1 MQSYLYFAKAVCII
15 LSMSDT
21 FLQYSVIIRVMLY
34 QLRSSISALHDN
46 LRLEVFLAKLR
57 WATAFILAEKAV
69 EVAERV
75 DSAAI
80 AYLADA
86 VRRVHKLSGSH
97 AKAHLHDVV
106 AKRLAGAELE
116 EAAERRRRHAH
127 EVSKFGKANLLSE
140 VLADIVLHL

>member
-15 LSMSDT
+15 LSMFAT
-21 FLQYSVIIRVMLY
+21 FLQLPLIISPPRQQASY
-34 QLRSSISALHDN
+34 DN

-57 WATAFILAEKAV
+57 GAATFILAEKAV

-75 DSAAI
+75 ESAAI

-116 EAAERRRRHAH
+116 EAAERRRRHAL

>member
-75 DSAAI
+75 ESAAI

-97 AKAHLHDVV
+97 TKSHLNDVV
-106 AKRLAGAELE
+106 AERLAGAKLE
-116 EAAERRRRHAH
+116 ETAERRRRHAY
-127 EVSKFGKANLLSE
+127 EVGKFGKAYFMGE
-140 VLADIVLHL
+140 MLADVVLHF

>member
-34 QLRSSISALHDN
+34 QLRSCISALHDN

-69 EVAERV
+69 EVA
-75 DSAAI
+75 
-80 AYLADA
+80 
-86 VRRVHKLSGSH
+86 
-97 AKAHLHDVV
+97 
-106 AKRLAGAELE
+106 
-116 EAAERRRRHAH
+116 
-127 EVSKFGKANLLSE
+127 
-140 VLADIVLHL
+140 

>member
-15 LSMSDT
+15 LSMPDT

-69 EVAERV
+69 EVA
-75 DSAAI
+75 
-80 AYLADA
+80 
-86 VRRVHKLSGSH
+86 
-97 AKAHLHDVV
+97 
-106 AKRLAGAELE
+106 
-116 EAAERRRRHAH
+116 
-127 EVSKFGKANLLSE
+127 
-140 VLADIVLHL
+140 

>member
-69 EVAERV
+69 EVA
-75 DSAAI
+75 
-80 AYLADA
+80 
-86 VRRVHKLSGSH
+86 
-97 AKAHLHDVV
+97 
-106 AKRLAGAELE
+106 
-116 EAAERRRRHAH
+116 
-127 EVSKFGKANLLSE
+127 
-140 VLADIVLHL
+140 